1 MRVTL
6 VHNPEAGSGDH
17 VGGELLARFR
27 DAGHEPTYVST
38 EAADL
43 TRGLDSSPD
52 LVLAAG
58 GDGTVGAVA
67 RLMAAK
73 TPDVPLSIL
82 PIGTANNIARALG
95 VTGSVDDIVRGLGS
109 GTERTLDI
117 ATARAPWGTVRF
129 VESAGIGIFAAM
141 LRDAEREENGHGPSN
156 GGGPTPRHRGSRM
169 QRMLDRARP
178 RHWRIEADG
187 DDLSASYLLVAA
199 LNIPYVGPG
208 LELAP
213 AANAGDGKLDLLLV
227 TEAEREA
234 LGDYL
239 AGFGRGEER
248 TIAIPTRSVRRAR
261 LEWSAAH
268 GYVDD
273 RLWPAAGG
281 SANRTAL
288 ADAMTDIEAADRS
301 LRVLVPDSGA

>member
-82 PIGTANNIARALG
+82 PIGTANNLARALG

-109 GTERTLDI
+109 GSERTLDI
-117 ATARAPWGTVRF
+117 ATVRAPWGTVRF

-141 LRDAEREENGHGPSN
+141 LRDAEREETIGSSN
-156 GGGPTPRHRGSRM
+156 GAGSTPTHRGSRM

-187 DDLSASYLLVAA
+187 EDLSASYLLVAA

-213 AANAGDGKLDLLLV
+213 AADAGDGKLDLLLV

-248 TIAIPTRSVRRAR
+248 TIAIPTRSVRHAR
-261 LEWSAAH
+261 LEWSTAH

-273 RLWPAAGG
+273 RLWPVAGG
-281 SANRTAL
+281 LANRTAL
-288 ADAMTDIEAADRS
+288 ADAMTDIEAAERS
-301 LRVLVPDSGA
+301 LRVLVPNSGG

>member
-6 VHNPEAGSGDH
+6 VHNPEAGTGDH
-17 VGGELLARFR
+17 VGGEILARLR
-27 DAGHEPTYVST
+27 EAGHEPIYVST

-43 TRGLDSSPD
+43 TRGLDGSPD

-73 TPDVPLSIL
+73 TPGVPLSVL

-95 VTGSVDDIVRGLGS
+95 VTGNVGDIVRGLGS

-117 ATARAPWGTVRF
+117 ATARAAWGTVRF

-141 LRDAEREENGHGPSN
+141 LRDAEREEATGTSHTDGSEPK
-156 GGGPTPRHRGSRM
+156 HRGSRM

-178 RHWRIEADG
+178 RHWRVEADG
-187 DDLSASYLLVAA
+187 EDLSASYLMVAA

-208 LELAP
+208 LALAP
-213 AANAGDGKLDLLLV
+213 SADAGDGQLDLLLV
-227 TEAEREA
+227 TEADRQA
-234 LGDYL
+234 LGDFL
-239 AGFGRGEER
+239 AGFGRGADP
-248 TIAIPTRSVRRAR
+248 TITIPTRRVRHAR

-273 RLWPAAGG
+273 HLWPDAGR

-288 ADAMTDIEAADRS
+288 ADAMTEIEAAARS
-301 LRVLVPDSGA
+301 LRVLVPA

>member
-6 VHNPEAGSGDH
+6 VHNPEAGTGDH
-17 VGGELLARFR
+17 VGGEILARLR
-27 DAGHEPTYVST
+27 EAGHEPIYVST

-73 TPDVPLSIL
+73 TPDVPLSVL

-95 VTGSVDDIVRGLGS
+95 VTGNVDDIVRGLGA

-117 ATARAPWGTVRF
+117 ATARAAWGTVRF

-141 LRDAEREENGHGPSN
+141 LRDAEREETTGTSDPDGSKPK
-156 GGGPTPRHRGSRM
+156 HRGSRL

-178 RHWRIEADG
+178 RHWRIEAD
-187 DDLSASYLLVAA
+187 DEDLSASYLMVAA
-199 LNIPYVGPG
+199 LNIPFVGPG
-208 LELAP
+208 LALAP
-213 AANAGDGKLDLLLV
+213 SADAGDGQLDLLLV
-227 TEAEREA
+227 TEAERQA
-234 LGDYL
+234 LGDFL
-239 AGFGRGEER
+239 AGFGRGEEP
-248 TIAIPTRSVRRAR
+248 TITIPTRRVRHAR
-261 LEWSAAH
+261 VEWSAAH

-273 RLWPAAGG
+273 HLWPDARG

-288 ADAMTDIEAADRS
+288 ADVMTDIQAADRS
-301 LRVLVPDSGA
+301 LRVLVPA

>member
-6 VHNPEAGSGDH
+6 VHNPEAGTGDH
-17 VGGELLARFR
+17 VGGEILARLR
-27 DAGHEPTYVST
+27 QAGHEPIYVST

-95 VTGSVDDIVRGLGS
+95 VTGHVDDIVRGLGS
-109 GTERTLDI
+109 GTQRTLDI
-117 ATARAPWGTVRF
+117 ATARAAWGTVRF

-141 LRDAEREENGHGPSN
+141 LRDAEREETTGTSEGDGS
-156 GGGPTPRHRGSRM
+156 TSRHRGSRM

-187 DDLSASYLLVAA
+187 EELSASYLMVAA

-208 LELAP
+208 LALAP
-213 AANAGDGKLDLLLV
+213 AADAGDGKLDLLLV
-227 TEAEREA
+227 TEAERRA
-234 LGDYL
+234 LGDFL
-239 AGFGRGEER
+239 AGFGRGEEPAM
-248 TIAIPTRSVRRAR
+248 TIPTRRVRHAR

-273 RLWPAAGG
+273 HLWPDVDRTQPAGG
-281 SANRTAL
+281 MA
-288 ADAMTDIEAADRS
+288 DIEAAERS

>member
-6 VHNPEAGSGDH
+6 VHNPEAGTGDH
-17 VGGELLARFR
+17 VGGEILARLR
-27 DAGHEPTYVST
+27 EAGHEPIYVST

-95 VTGSVDDIVRGLGS
+95 VTGHVDDIARGLGS
-109 GTERTLDI
+109 GTERRLDI
-117 ATARAPWGTVRF
+117 ATARAAWGTVRF

-141 LRDAEREENGHGPSN
+141 LRDAEREETTGASDGDGS
-156 GGGPTPRHRGSRM
+156 TPRHRGSRM
-169 QRMLDRARP
+169 HRMLERARP

-187 DDLSASYLLVAA
+187 EDLSASYLMVAA

-208 LELAP
+208 IPLAP
-213 AANAGDGKLDLLLV
+213 AADAGDGKLDLLLV
-227 TEAEREA
+227 TEVERRA
-234 LGDYL
+234 LGDFL
-239 AGFGRGEER
+239 AGFGRGEEP
-248 TIAIPTRSVRRAR
+248 TITIPTRRVRHAR

-273 RLWPAAGG
+273 HLWPDAGS
-281 SANRTAL
+281 SANRTTPAGR
-288 ADAMTDIEAADRS
+288 MTDIEAAERS

>member
-6 VHNPEAGSGDH
+6 VHNPEAGTGDH
-17 VGGELLARFR
+17 VGGEILAHLRE
-27 DAGHEPTYVST
+27 AGHEPIYVST

-73 TPDVPLSIL
+73 TANVPLSIL

-95 VTGSVDDIVRGLGS
+95 VTGQVDDIVRGLGS
-109 GTERTLDI
+109 GTERMLDI
-117 ATARAPWGTVRF
+117 ATARAAWGSVRF

-141 LRDAEREENGHGPSN
+141 LRDAEREETTGP
-156 GGGPTPRHRGSRM
+156 PADDERKPKHRGSRM

-187 DDLSASYLLVAA
+187 EDLSASYLLAAA
-199 LNIPYVGPG
+199 LNISYVGPG
-208 LELAP
+208 LALAP
-213 AANAGDGKLDLLLV
+213 AADAGDGQLDLLLV
-227 TEAEREA
+227 TEAERQA

-239 AGFGRGEER
+239 AGFGRGEEP
-248 TIAIPTRSVRRAR
+248 TITIPTRRVRRAR
-261 LEWSAAH
+261 VEWSAAH

-273 RLWPAAGG
+273 HLWPDAGS
-281 SANRTAL
+281 SASRSAP
-288 ADAMTDIEAADRS
+288 AGAMTDIQAAACS
-301 LRVLVPDSGA
+301 LRVLVPD